1 MKPLAFGRRAVNSAP
16 VLAVFISVFLWGV
29 GPLLFLATDLTINSV
44 IFYRV
49 IMWPPLLVFIVMR
62 NGGRITKQT
71 LRVTLIPGLLFGLST
86 VTGFTAI
93 AVTSVANATIIGNI
107 SSALVLLVAPKLFGE
122 RITRPQIIF
131 AITSFAGIVTVVLG
145 SGGTGGATIRGDF
158 LALLNAVTWMM
169 YFLTSKIRRTD
180 GINTWEFLA
189 GVSLS
194 QLLVA
199 VPYAVITSNDL
210 GNISLRDFG
219 IIALMTI
226 VPGTIGHGFMVWAQ
240 KFVDASVSSLIL
252 LLGPIIS
259 AIGGWLVYD
268 QKITIIQAIG
278 GVVVLVSLAGVVR
291 YSASQRVNREVLSTA
306 DPLLNSN
313 P

>member
-1 MKPLAFGRRAVNSAP
+1 M
-16 VLAVFISVFLWGV
+16 
-29 GPLLFLATDLTINSV
+29 ATIADLH
-44 IFYRV
+44 R
-49 IMWPPLLVFIVMR
+49 MR

-71 LRVTLIPGLLFGLST
+71 LRVTLMPGLLFGLST

-122 RITRPQIIF
+122 RITKLQIVF
-131 AITSFAGIVTVVLG
+131 AISSFAGIVTVVLG

-158 LALLNAVTWMM
+158 LALLNAVFWML
-169 YFLTSKIRRTD
+169 YFLSSKIRRTD

-199 VPYAVITSNDL
+199 VPYAVITSPDL
-210 GNISLRDFG
+210 GEISLRDAG
-219 IIALMTI
+219 IILLMTL
-226 VPGTIGHGFMVWAQ
+226 VPGTVGHGFMVWAQ

-252 LLGPIIS
+252 LLGPVIS

-268 QKITIIQAIG
+268 QKITFIQAIG